1 MFIEPGI
8 TGLPINRQCKLLG
21 LSKSTYYYNAA
32 GESSE
37 NLLLMKVID
46 EIFTKYPYYGKHRIT
61 VVINRDYNLGIVVNV
76 KRVQRLMRL
85 MGLEAIYAKPNL
97 SKPAKNHVIHPYL
110 LRGVKVLYPNQ
121 VWATDITYVRM
132 NNGFLYLV
140 AIMDWYSRYV
150 ISWQLSNSMDV
161 FFCLNALEKAL
172 KIEKPMIFNS
182 DQGSQFTS
190 NVFTG
195 LLKEHGINI
204 SMNGKGRCHDNIFVE
219 RLWRSVKQ
227 EEVYLHDYMSV
238 LEAEQ
243 NIGKYFEFYNEK
255 RRHQSLGYDTPMNV
269 YQKGIIC

>member
-1 MFIEPGI
+1 MLIEPGI
-8 TGLPINRQCKLLG
+8 VGLPISQQCELLG
-21 LSKSTYYYNAA
+21 LSKSTYYYESA

-37 NLLLMKVID
+37 NLLLMRIID
-46 EIFTKYPYYGKHRIT
+46 EIFTKHPYYGKHRIT
-61 VVINRDYNLGIVVNV
+61 VAINKDYKPGFIVNV

-97 SKPAKNHVIHPYL
+97 SKAAKNHIIYPYL
-110 LRGVKVLYPNQ
+110 LRGVKVLHPDH
-121 VWATDITYVRM
+121 VWATDITYIRM

-140 AIMDWYSRYV
+140 VIMDWYSRYV

-161 FFCLNALEKAL
+161 VFCTNALEQAL
-172 KIEKPMIFNS
+172 ERGKPIIFNS

-195 LLKEHGINI
+195 LLKEYGINI

-219 RLWRSVKQ
+219 RLWRTVKQ
-227 EEVYLHDYMSV
+227 EEVYLHDYMTV

-243 NIGKYFEFYNEK
+243 NIAKYFEFYNKE
-255 RRHQSLGYDTPMNV
+255 RRHQSLGYETPMDV
-269 YQKGIIC
+269 YKKGIIY